1 MKNKVSKV
9 CLMCLLGIFVVSCNF
24 APKLEVPKVKLPSN
38 SSFVPA
44 TNGTFKINWGWWKE
58 FKNPQLNKLIELALK
73 NNEDLLIATARLEQV
88 MALAGLKKAQL
99 FPLLGYKAQ
108 VSRTKIPES
117 IENNIENFGM
127 ALRMPVD
134 IENPN
139 TSYNILTSASYEL
152 DFWGK
157 LRNARKSALAK
168 VLAVKA
174 MQDTVKIS
182 LVTNVATIYF
192 NLLSLQTQI
201 EKAKELK
208 DRLEEIYKYRKQQ
221 FEYGMINKIA
231 VHQAKAQYEEVK
243 SLIEDLKKAES
254 DLKITLAFL
263 IGQSPKELFEKELVV
278 KGALPDKLQIPAML
292 PSEVL
297 LKRPDILMAE
307 EELKAANFDIGVAK
321 AQYFPSIKLTGYL
334 GSLSSE
340 FDELMKSSSIFWSV
354 GAGITGPIFD
364 FGRIKSQVEYSK
376 AKKKEALLNYVKTV
390 KTAFK
395 EVYSALVAI
404 SYTEK
409 KLKIEKSKL
418 QAIKEE
424 LNLVKKQY
432 ENGLTNRLNV
442 LLLESNYLKEE
453 LKLIKLKAEL
463 VNNYIFLYKALG
475 GGIVI

>member
-1 MKNKVSKV
+1 
-9 CLMCLLGIFVVSCNF
+9 
-24 APKLEVPKVKLPSN
+24 
-38 SSFVPA
+38 
-44 TNGTFKINWGWWKE
+44 
-58 FKNPQLNKLIELALK
+58 
-73 NNEDLLIATARLEQV
+73 
-88 MALAGLKKAQL
+88 
-99 FPLLGYKAQ
+99 
-108 VSRTKIPES
+108 
-117 IENNIENFGM
+117 
-127 ALRMPVD
+127 
-134 IENPN
+134 
-139 TSYNILTSASYEL
+139 
-152 DFWGK
+152 
-157 LRNARKSALAK
+157 
-168 VLAVKA
+168 